1 MTFLS
6 QLDWRFAAKSF
17 DPSSKVSE
25 QHLQKIKDS
34 IRMAPTSFGLQPFEV
49 KIITDPNLL
58 EKLKPHAWNQEQI
71 TSCSHLLVFCA
82 RTDVQTLIDRYFI
95 EASGGKS
102 EIREKM
108 KGYEDMMHGALDS
121 RSEADILLWAQKQ
134 IYIALGFAMAACAEL
149 KVDSCPIEGF
159 VPKEF
164 DTLLD
169 LSKNLRSTVLLPIG
183 SRTEDPRRAKVRVGE
198 EEMFR

>member
-6 QLDWRFAAKSF
+6 HLDWRFAAKSF

-25 QHLQKIKDS
+25 EHLQKIKDS

-58 EKLKPHAWNQEQI
+58 EELKPHAWNQEQI

-95 EASGGKS
+95 EASGGS
-102 EIREKM
+102 PEIREKM

-121 RSEADILLWAQKQ
+121 RAEADILLWAQKQ
-134 IYIALGFAMAACAEL
+134 VYIALGFAMAACAEL
-149 KVDSCPIEGF
+149 KVDSCPMEGF
-159 VPKEF
+159 VSEEF
-164 DTLLD
+164 DTLLN
-169 LSKNLRSTVLLPIG
+169 LPRNLRSTVLLPIG
-183 SRTEDPRRAKVRVGE
+183 SRTENPSRTKVRVGE